1 MDETQEKDLYDL
13 FGLDRDNPFVV
24 WFAVAASEAA
34 AKLHIV
40 CNEEKTPALAFN
52 EFVKAWDYYGIM
64 PDSVREECE
73 EMVKIFR
80 EMWKDVAEAEA
91 EYFYHLCNAVIGG
104 EDDADEPL
112 SIVCIELLEAISSLD
127 GCIPEATGILAAAL
141 KVITNG
147 KPHLAASCTAL
158 LYVLCARIWY
168 RSLGLSCKEE
178 EALLSEGLKCHQ
190 SVKPGDIISS
200 TELYAMNMA
209 AAIDDIICVRR
220 ERGMTPAEM
229 LGLAKEGYIV
239 LDRFDTPNAD
249 AARQSLYNS
258 SGISAEM
265 ALYGERRYSILH
277 RCGKQMVN

>member
-1 MDETQEKDLYDL
+1 MEETQEKDLFDY
-13 FGLDRDNPFVV
+13 FGLDRDNPFVE
-24 WFAVAASEAA
+24 WFVNAASEAG
-34 AKLHIV
+34 AKLYMAYE
-40 CNEEKTPALAFN
+40 NEKTPALAFN

-64 PDSVREECE
+64 DDSVRDHCE
-73 EMVKIFR
+73 KMVTLFR

-91 EYFYHLCNAVIGG
+91 EYFYYLCNAVIGG
-104 EDDADEPL
+104 EDYADEPL

-147 KPHLAASCTAL
+147 KPHLASCTAL

-209 AAIDDIICVRR
+209 AAIDDIICVRL
-220 ERGMTPAEM
+220 ERGIPPAEM
-229 LGLAKEGYIV
+229 MGLAKEGYIV

>member
-1 MDETQEKDLYDL
+1 MEETQEKDLFDY
-13 FGLDRDNPFVV
+13 FGLDRNNPFVE
-24 WFAVAASEAA
+24 WFVDAASEAG
-34 AKLHIV
+34 AKLYMA
-40 CNEEKTPALAFN
+40 CENEKTPALAFN

-64 PDSVREECE
+64 DNSVRGHCE
-73 EMVKIFR
+73 EMVKLFR

-91 EYFYHLCNAVIGG
+91 EYFYYLCNAVING
-104 EDDADEPL
+104 EADADEPL

-147 KPHLAASCTAL
+147 KPHLASCTAL

-178 EALLSEGLKCHQ
+178 EVLLSEGLKCHQ

-209 AAIDDIICVRR
+209 AAIDDIICVRL
-220 ERGMTPAEM
+220 ERGIPPAEM

>member
-1 MDETQEKDLYDL
+1 MEETQEKDLFDY
-13 FGLDRDNPFVV
+13 FGLDRDNPFVE
-24 WFAVAASEAA
+24 WFVDAASEAG
-34 AKLHIV
+34 AKLYMA
-40 CNEEKTPALAFN
+40 CENEKTPALAFN

-64 PDSVREECE
+64 DDSVRDHCE
-73 EMVKIFR
+73 EMVKLFR

-91 EYFYHLCNAVIGG
+91 EYFYYLCNAVING
-104 EDDADEPL
+104 ETDADEPL
-112 SIVCIELLEAISSLD
+112 SIVCIELLEALATLD
-127 GCIPEATGILAAAL
+127 GGIPEANGILTAAL
-141 KVITNG
+141 KVISSG
-147 KPHLAASCTAL
+147 KPRLASCSAL

-190 SVKPGDIISS
+190 SVKPGDIVSS
-200 TELYAMNMA
+200 TELYAINMA
-209 AAIDDIICVRR
+209 AAIDDIICVRS
-220 ERGMTPAEM
+220 ERGISRAEM

>member
-1 MDETQEKDLYDL
+1 MEETQEKDLFDY
-13 FGLDRDNPFVV
+13 FGLDRNNPFVE
-24 WFAVAASEAA
+24 WFVDAASEAG
-34 AKLHIV
+34 AKLYMA
-40 CNEEKTPALAFN
+40 CENEKTPALAFN

-64 PDSVREECE
+64 DNSVRGHCE
-73 EMVKIFR
+73 EMVKLFR

-91 EYFYHLCNAVIGG
+91 EYFYYLCNAVING
-104 EDDADEPL
+104 EADADEPL

-147 KPHLAASCTAL
+147 KPHLASCTAL

-209 AAIDDIICVRR
+209 AAIDDIICVRL
-220 ERGMTPAEM
+220 ERGIPPAEM

>member
-1 MDETQEKDLYDL
+1 MEETQEKDLFDYI
-13 FGLDRDNPFVV
+13 GLDGDIPFIE
-24 WFAVAASEAA
+24 WFAGTASEAVE
-34 AKLHIV
+34 KLYTA
-40 CNEEKTPALAFN
+40 CQDERTPAIAFN
-52 EFVKAWDYYGIM
+52 DFVKAWYYYGIM
-64 PDSVREECE
+64 PDSVQEECKE
-73 EMVKIFR
+73 IVALFR
-80 EMWKDVAEAEA
+80 DMWKDVAEAEVD
-91 EYFYHLCNAVIGG
+91 YFYFLCNAVISG
-104 EDDADEPL
+104 EPDAEEPL

-141 KVITNG
+141 NVISNS
-147 KPHLAASCTAL
+147 KPHLASCTAL

-178 EALLSEGLKCHQ
+178 EALLSEGLKCHK

-209 AAIDDIICVRR
+209 AAIDDIICVRL
-220 ERGMTPAEM
+220 ERGIPPAEM

>member
-1 MDETQEKDLYDL
+1 MEETQEKDLFDY
-13 FGLDRDNPFVV
+13 FGLDRNNPFVE
-24 WFAVAASEAA
+24 WFVDAASEAG
-34 AKLHIV
+34 AKLYMA
-40 CNEEKTPALAFN
+40 CENEKTPALAFN

-64 PDSVREECE
+64 DDSVRDHCE
-73 EMVKIFR
+73 KMVKLFR
-80 EMWKDVAEAEA
+80 EMWKDVVEAEA
-91 EYFYHLCNAVIGG
+91 KYFYYLCNAVING
-104 EDDADEPL
+104 ETDADELL
-112 SIVCIELLEAISSLD
+112 SIVCIELLEALATLD
-127 GCIPEATGILAAAL
+127 GGIPEANGILTAAL
-141 KVITNG
+141 KVISSG
-147 KPHLAASCTAL
+147 KPRLASCSAL
-158 LYVLCARIWY
+158 LYVLY

-209 AAIDDIICVRR
+209 AAIDDIICVRL
-220 ERGMTPAEM
+220 ERGIPPAEM

-277 RCGKQMVN
+277 RCSKQMVN

>member
-1 MDETQEKDLYDL
+1 MEETQEKDLFDY
-13 FGLDRDNPFVV
+13 FGLDRGNPFVE
-24 WFAVAASEAA
+24 WFVNAASEAG
-34 AKLHIV
+34 AKLYMAYE
-40 CNEEKTPALAFN
+40 NEKTPALAFN

-64 PDSVREECE
+64 DDSVRDHCE
-73 EMVKIFR
+73 KMVTLFR

-91 EYFYHLCNAVIGG
+91 EYFYYLCNAVING
-104 EDDADEPL
+104 EADADEPL
-112 SIVCIELLEAISSLD
+112 SIVCIELLEAMATLD
-127 GCIPEATGILAAAL
+127 GGIPGANGILAAAL
-141 KVITNG
+141 KVISSG
-147 KPHLAASCTAL
+147 KPNLASCSAL

-190 SVKPGDIISS
+190 SVKPVDIISS
-200 TELYAMNMA
+200 TELYAINMA

-229 LGLAKEGYIV
+229 LGLAKEGYTV

-258 SGISAEM
+258 SGITEEM
-265 ALYGERRYSILH
+265 ALNGGRRYSNLR